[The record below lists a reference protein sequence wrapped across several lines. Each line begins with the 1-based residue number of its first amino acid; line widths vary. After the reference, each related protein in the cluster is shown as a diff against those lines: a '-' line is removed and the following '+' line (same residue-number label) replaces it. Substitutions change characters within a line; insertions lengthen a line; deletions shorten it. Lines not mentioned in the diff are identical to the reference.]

1 MAVKNLNYSFLKG
14 IRKVKYED
22 YMPLQNELIEAL
34 GIKTKQ
40 HYYQKRKRIPN
51 ISVQEKEAVEQVFSK
66 YGITDPNEIWDIK
79 IGRASWRER
88 VCLYV

>member
-14 IRKVKYED
+14 TLEVKMKD
-22 YMPLQNELIEAL
+22 YMSLQKDLMKAL
-34 GIKTKQ
+34 GTKTKQ

-66 YGITDPNEIWDIK
+66 YGITDPDKIWD
-79 IGRASWRER
+79 
-88 VCLYV
+88 VTDV

>member
-66 YGITDPNEIWDIK
+66 YGITDPN
-79 IGRASWRER
+79 
-88 VCLYV
+88 

>member
-51 ISVQEKEAVEQVFSK
+51 ISVQERKPEEYFVH
-66 YGITDPNEIWDIK
+66 D
-79 IGRASWRER
+79 
-88 VCLYV
+88 

>member
-1 MAVKNLNYSFLKG
+1 MTIDLTNINNRILYWIDYS
-14 IRKVKYED
+14 I
-22 YMPLQNELIEAL
+22 L

-66 YGITDPNEIWDIK
+66 YGITDPNEIW
-79 IGRASWRER
+79 GYAFAFGNSVAWF
-88 VCLYV
+88 